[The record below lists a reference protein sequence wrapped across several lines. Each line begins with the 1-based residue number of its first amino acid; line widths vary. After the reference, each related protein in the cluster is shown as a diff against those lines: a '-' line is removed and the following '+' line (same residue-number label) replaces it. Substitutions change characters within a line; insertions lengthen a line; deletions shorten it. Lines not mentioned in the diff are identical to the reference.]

1 MKRAP
6 VPPNMN
12 YAWSQVMIDTL
23 IRLGVGHFFVA
34 PGSRS
39 SPLAWTVAELA
50 GDHMTVHFDERGLAF
65 MALGHARATGKPS
78 VIITTSGSAVANL
91 FPAICEAAMDEVPL
105 ILLTAD
111 RPPELRGC
119 GANQAMD
126 QINFFGTYARWFV
139 DMPCPAKDISP
150 GQLIDT
156 VAEAFAKATLGN
168 PGPVHLNQMFREPL
182 HREKARDGCS
192 SWLKQAA
199 GYEFSERSFTMP
211 SFTVAKLSKL
221 SSVMKRIASAKR
233 GIVVAGAATDKNERQ
248 AMLRV
253 AEQLNWPLLPD
264 IRSGLRLGERNALVI
279 SMADQALLK
288 ESKAFQPDVVLHL
301 GGRVTSKRIMAL
313 MRKGVVIHVSSSIMP
328 VDPDHVVRERL
339 VTELDALPGDLPAK
353 TKTPVAWLKAW
364 QKRGDA
370 IEAKWKQ
377 MAGRSAKLNEPLIAA
392 MISRSLEHGEALYLA
407 SSMPVRDMDMFG
419 IAGGGHFDVVANRG
433 VSGIDGTIA
442 SAVGYARGT
451 GKPVT
456 LVVGDLAFLH
466 DLNSLALVRDSEVPL
481 RIVLVNNDGGG
492 IFSFLPVAG
501 ERKHFDACFGTP
513 HNLGDFSAVAAQFDL
528 GYARPAS
535 VSEFKQALN
544 EEGHILIEVKTDR
557 AENLRTHKRIQEVL
571 ARALQANL

>member
-192 SWLKQAA
+192 AWLKQAA

-353 TKTPVAWLKAW
+353 TKTPVTWLRAW

-513 HNLGDFSAVAAQFDL
+513 HNLGDFRAVAAQFDL